1 MTSKSTLI
9 RMYYWY
15 KDTQIDQWNRRVQ
28 KQTRNYISTWFIK
41 LLLKKIFYTSVSK
54 IAIVLNTNI
63 PNIHISLRDIVTP
76 FYRQEKYKF

>member
-28 KQTRNYISTWFIK
+28 KQTRNYKHLIYKVTV
-41 LLLKKIFYTSVSK
+41 KKIFYTSVSK